1 MAAAEYHVT
10 QTHRETNTMIDECL
24 VAEFRI
30 EGDDC
35 PLAKATAQVDIEID
49 ASAPQLRADGNVLLH
64 FSAPPNDQ
72 LSAVLDA
79 DDDIRYLHATRG
91 EKSYTYRCLSKHP
104 CVVHRLV
111 NEGFLVESMRYHD
124 GGATMSGA
132 VVGYDVLRNVM
143 EKAGQTV
150 GIQLQ
155 RVYPLHSEDEEPSR
169 RGRDLTPAQAESIRI
184 AHEMGYFE
192 IPKAVTAAEVAAELG
207 ISKTAFLE
215 RLRRGQ
221 SSLFSS
227 VFGEAI

>member
-1 MAAAEYHVT
+1 
-10 QTHRETNTMIDECL
+10 MIDECL

-35 PLAKATAQVDIEID
+35 PLAQATEQVDIAID
-49 ASAPQLRADGNVLLH
+49 ASAPQLRGDGNVLLH
-64 FSAPPNDQ
+64 FSAPPNDH
-72 LSAVLDA
+72 LSTVLD
-79 DDDIRYLHATRG
+79 DDPNIRYLHVTRG
-91 EKSYTYRCLSKHP
+91 EKAYTYRCLSKHP

-111 NEGFLVESMRYHD
+111 NVGFLVESMRYHD

-132 VVGYDVLRNVM
+132 VVGYDVLRGVM
-143 EKAGQTV
+143 ETAGQTV

-155 RVYPLHSEDEEPSR
+155 RVYPLRSEGDDQRSR
-169 RGRDLTPAQAESIRI
+169 AWGLTRAQAESLRV

-192 IPKAVTAAEVAAELG
+192 IPKAVTATEVAEELG

-221 SSLFSS
+221 SSLCSS
-227 VFGEAI
+227 VFG